1 MVKILPDLCVILEW
15 MAHVHLLVDSHSGC
29 DEEAGRCMWP
39 GQLNFWGQIST
50 FPESDVIKNC

>member
-1 MVKILPDLCVILEW
+1 MLPDLCVILER
-15 MAHVHLLVDSHSGC
+15 MAHGHLLVDSHSGC